1 MFPLGTAQNI
11 FPQNI
16 QGNSSLLKSTVC
28 RKERVIATLFTIQCS
43 AVLQTYYYK
52 ALSHWNQS
60 QNIALNKRKKKKKI
74 CHQIRATETYIQTH
88 EPVCTPAQQ
97 APQGCS
103 DSNGLDPQLQF
114 TSITSRDLSHV
125 VLSEEPWPHLC
136 QQFSKTSFWN
146 YRDEQIS
153 CIKMDCTEQR
163 LHLSSWPPPLH
174 HGHPY
179 QANPCDAEQETV
191 GPSGS
196 QPLLHP
202 ILIQCCPSACSS
214 PTSL

>member
-1 MFPLGTAQNI
+1 MMFPLGTAQNI

-60 QNIALNKRKKKKKI
+60 QNIALNKKKKKKI

-136 QQFSKTSFWN
+136 QQFSKTSF
-146 YRDEQIS
+146 
-153 CIKMDCTEQR
+153 
-163 LHLSSWPPPLH
+163 
-174 HGHPY
+174 
-179 QANPCDAEQETV
+179 
-191 GPSGS
+191 
-196 QPLLHP
+196 
-202 ILIQCCPSACSS
+202 
-214 PTSL
+214 